1 MFRNFVLAPSTVAL
15 CLALCACSPAAPVTP
30 NPKPDPQPVPK
41 VQLLGTLALQLESN
55 SSATNTLIPLETG
68 AALSLTPSNFL
79 DIDALLEGSR
89 YLSATFRLTTSWAK
103 QHLSGLPA
111 SWAKQHLSG
120 LPAPSS
126 GKSGRLRFIA
136 YVPNGQSTPFSNAQD
151 ALGQSIPLEK
161 MQKLVAFAG
170 TQDRA
175 GTVVVDPLRDDLET
189 LQDADRAALEES
201 LQNKFTLSSYGFKA
215 RGCGKLSCAPSE
227 RLESRLLEPGADA
240 QVTVGFKMPRGSG
253 NPFRMTLNLVVLLEP
268 EG

>member
-1 MFRNFVLAPSTVAL
+1 MFRNFVLALSTVAL

-30 NPKPDPQPVPK
+30 NPKPDPQLVPK

-111 SWAKQHLSG
+111 
-120 LPAPSS
+120 PSS

-151 ALGQSIPLEK
+151 AVGQSVPLEK